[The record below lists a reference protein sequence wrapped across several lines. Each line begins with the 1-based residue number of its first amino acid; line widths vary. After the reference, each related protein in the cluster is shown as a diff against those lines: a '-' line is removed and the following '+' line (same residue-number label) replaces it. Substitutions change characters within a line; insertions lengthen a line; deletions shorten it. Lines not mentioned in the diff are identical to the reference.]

1 MLRARKQ
8 PGARIMGE
16 SNTKTAADILLGVR
30 QGRPK
35 VASLGAAAP
44 ANEAEAFAIQRAVLA
59 AIGGRIGGY
68 KCAAPPGKPASAA
81 LLNAAG
87 LRSAPT
93 AWPVPAGEKIG
104 IETEIAFRLG
114 RDLPARGTPYTR
126 EEVLDAVAGAF
137 PAVEL
142 VSSRY
147 LDPSKVSLMEAM
159 ADNIAHA
166 GLVVGAD
173 VPGWRGTDLP
183 GLTVR
188 QSCGGVVQVEKQG
201 GNPSGDPVAPLVWL
215 ANFLPSVGLMLE
227 AGQVVTTGSC
237 TGLIWVD
244 GRQRVVGGF
253 QGFGEVVIELE

>member
-1 MLRARKQ
+1 MLRGSQQ
-8 PGARIMGE
+8 PGAGIMGE
-16 SNTKTAADILLGVR
+16 SNTRTAADILLGVR
-30 QGRPK
+30 QGKPK
-35 VASLGAAAP
+35 VATLGAAAP
-44 ANEAEAFAIQRAVLA
+44 TTEAAAFAIQRAVLA
-59 AIGGRIGGY
+59 GIGGRIGGY
-68 KCAAPPGKPASAA
+68 KCATPPGKPASAA
-81 LLNAAG
+81 ILNAAG
-87 LRSAPT
+87 LRAAPT
-93 AWPVPAGEKIG
+93 RWPVPPGETIG

-142 VSSRY
+142 VASRY
-147 LDPSKVSLMEAM
+147 VDPSKVSPMEAM

-173 VPGWRGTDLP
+173 VPGWRGMDLP
-183 GLTVR
+183 GLAVR
-188 QSCGGVVQVEKQG
+188 QSCGGVVQVEKVG

-215 ANFLPSVGLMLE
+215 ANFLPGVGLMLE

-237 TGLIWVD
+237 TGLIWVE
-244 GRQRVVGGF
+244 GKQRVVGGF

>member
-1 MLRARKQ
+1 
-8 PGARIMGE
+8 MGE
-16 SNTKTAADILLGVR
+16 SNTITAADILLGVR
-30 QGRPK
+30 QGMPR
-35 VASLGAAAP
+35 VAGLGAATP
-44 ANEAEAFAIQRAVLA
+44 ANEAEAFAVQRAVLA
-59 AIGGRIGGY
+59 ATGGRIGGY

-93 AWPVPAGEKIG
+93 AWPVAAGEKIG

-114 RDLPARGTPYTR
+114 RDLPARATPYTR

-137 PAVEL
+137 PALEL
-142 VSSRY
+142 VVSRY
-147 LDPSKVSLMEAM
+147 VDPSKVTPMEAM

-173 VPGWRGTDLP
+173 VPGWREMDLP
-183 GLTVR
+183 KLAVR
-188 QSCGGVVQVEKQG
+188 QSCGGVVQVEKIG
-201 GNPSGDPVAPLVWL
+201 GNPSGDPVVPLVWL

-244 GRQRVVGGF
+244 SHQQVVGGF
-253 QGFGEVVIELE
+253 EGFGEVVVSLE